1 MAVRQQLSVALL
13 LALAGV
19 ANALASQ
26 PSPAKLTPASHR
38 IASQLRRRVCLA
50 PLLAPVAGLASQ
62 PAHAASNTKK
72 DAEAVLV
79 KLEPLAGYID
89 DAKWD
94 SVRTVLKTYV
104 ARRPRPPFAPRPR
117 ERAAASFRAAPER
130 TSRAAPRA
138 RRRPRSRRSPI
149 AELWNLGA
157 SKNWLRAEALA
168 AGDPELIELSEDLS
182 SALQL
187 TDQYVYDN
195 NFIYFQ
201 PGNGKL
207 KYKEPKDQVKVAQSK
222 LKQIIAAL

>member
-1 MAVRQQLSVALL
+1 MGFRANSPEDVR
-13 LALAGV
+13 
-19 ANALASQ
+19 
-26 PSPAKLTPASHR
+26 R
-38 IASQLRRRVCLA
+38 
-50 PLLAPVAGLASQ
+50 
-62 PAHAASNTKK
+62 AAS
-72 DAEAVLV
+72 
-79 KLEPLAGYID
+79 
-89 DAKWD
+89 
-94 SVRTVLKTYV
+94 
-104 ARRPRPPFAPRPR
+104 
-117 ERAAASFRAAPER
+117 AASFRAAPER
-130 TSRAAPRA
+130 TSRALSSRRARDGDGDPRPPFAPRQNEPRPLVAPRA

>member
-1 MAVRQQLSVALL
+1 VRRAASAASFRAAPERTSRGL
-13 LALAGV
+13 LARRARDGDHD
-19 ANALASQ
+19 
-26 PSPAKLTPASHR
+26 PS
-38 IASQLRRRVCLA
+38 
-50 PLLAPVAGLASQ
+50 
-62 PAHAASNTKK
+62 
-72 DAEAVLV
+72 
-79 KLEPLAGYID
+79 
-89 DAKWD
+89 
-94 SVRTVLKTYV
+94 
-104 ARRPRPPFAPRPR
+104 
-117 ERAAASFRAAPER
+117 AASFRAAPER
-130 TSRAAPRA
+130 TSRAAPPA

>member
-1 MAVRQQLSVALL
+1 MSMRVALL
-13 LALAGV
+13 LALSGAV
-19 ANALASQ
+19 RALAPQ
-26 PSPAKLTPASHR
+26 ASP
-38 IASQLRRRVCLA
+38 ASQLRRRVCLA

-94 SVRTVLKTYV
+94 SVRTVLKT
-104 ARRPRPPFAPRPR
+104 
-117 ERAAASFRAAPER
+117 
-130 TSRAAPRA
+130 
-138 RRRPRSRRSPI
+138 SPI